1 MSLSPFPDT
10 LIYNTVEKV
19 EAYWKNLK
27 PSAAGSPDSYQEKW
41 KISLQL
47 LEQVSRQNN
56 LVIALFDCNVNQF
69 IYAVDRS
76 GLLGYDVSQF
86 LTEDGL
92 TASLSN
98 IHPDYLDGCL
108 LMQKEGFDRFSDGKS
123 VVVSW
128 DYLYRKRNGN
138 YFRMMQQAMPVE
150 YDPNDNPVLIL
161 SYIYDVT
168 HLKKEDTAN
177 LIIAAT
183 GKYRI
188 YNYDLEK
195 HHLEEIKPLTEQEMK
210 VLIELSEGKHTK
222 QIATELAIS
231 PHTID
236 THRRHLLT
244 KTNCVDTTA
253 LITYAKMTGII

>member
-1 MSLSPFPDT
+1 
-10 LIYNTVEKV
+10 
-19 EAYWKNLK
+19 
-27 PSAAGSPDSYQEKW
+27 
-41 KISLQL
+41 
-47 LEQVSRQNN
+47 
-56 LVIALFDCNVNQF
+56 
-69 IYAVDRS
+69 
-76 GLLGYDVSQF
+76 
-86 LTEDGL
+86 
-92 TASLSN
+92 
-98 IHPDYLDGCL
+98 
-108 LMQKEGFDRFSDGKS
+108 
-123 VVVSW
+123 
-128 DYLYRKRNGN
+128 
-138 YFRMMQQAMPVE
+138 MMQQAMPVE

-161 SYIYDVT
+161 NYIYDVT